1 MDIKD
6 RELLKKI
13 RGAPNEGMCE
23 VIELYMPTV
32 KAICRHILA
41 GLGNDV
47 IDDAVQETFIKV
59 WVFARSGKK
68 LRGSLKGLIYQ
79 TARNQCLDMLRE
91 RKRKSDVCINTEDI
105 YAIESLMSECGADLE
120 SIFVRKYN
128 YQMIHEVIEQMEEPD
143 RRIFILRYFYNY
155 KIREIA
161 VDVNLSED
169 NVESRIRRKREHLMK
184 QLKERGVL
192 YEG

>member
-6 RELLKKI
+6 KKLLKKI
-13 RGAPNEGMCE
+13 RRAPNEGMCE
-23 VIELYMPTV
+23 AIELYMPTV
-32 KAICRHILA
+32 KAICRHILS

-47 IDDAVQETFIKV
+47 VDDAVQDTFIKV
-59 WVFARSGKK
+59 WYFARSDKK
-68 LRGSLKGLIYQ
+68 LSGSLKGLIYQ

-91 RKRKSDVCINTEDI
+91 RKRKSDVCVIAEDI
-105 YAIESLMSECGADLE
+105 YEIESLISESGADLE
-120 SIFVRKYN
+120 TVFARKYN
-128 YQMIHEVIEQMEEPD
+128 YNLVHEVIEQMEEPD

-161 VDVNLSED
+161 DDVNLSED
-169 NVESRIRRKREHLMK
+169 NVESRIRRKREYLKK

-192 YEG
+192 YEE

>member
-6 RELLKKI
+6 RKLLKKI
-13 RGAPNEGMCE
+13 RRAPNEGMCE
-23 VIELYMPTV
+23 AIELYMQPV
-32 KAICRHILA
+32 KAICRHILS
-41 GLGNDV
+41 GLGEDV
-47 IDDAVQETFIKV
+47 VDDAVQETFIKV
-59 WVFARSGKK
+59 WHFARSDNK
-68 LRGSLKGLIYQ
+68 LKGSLKGLVYQ

-91 RKRKSDVCINTEDI
+91 RKRKFNGCIIAEDI
-105 YAIESLMSECGADLE
+105 HEIECLISEYGADLE
-120 SIFVRKYN
+120 TVFARQYN
-128 YQMIHEVIEQMEEPD
+128 YELAHELIEQMEEPD

-169 NVESRIRRKREHLMK
+169 NVESRIRRKREQIKK